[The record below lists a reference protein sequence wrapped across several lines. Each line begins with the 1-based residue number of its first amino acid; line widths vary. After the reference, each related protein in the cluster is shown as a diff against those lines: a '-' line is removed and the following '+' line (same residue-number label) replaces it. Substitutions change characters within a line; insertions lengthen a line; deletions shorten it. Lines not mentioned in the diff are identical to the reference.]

1 MDSCASQV
9 MPSIPI
15 VQPTCEQEINS
26 FQSSGITGLARLKQV
41 LPSIFRYYKVDTSE
55 AMHGVLSRCNL
66 APIIENNY
74 TTFFLDISEG
84 NPYPTVPRR
93 LRGNRGGQATVEPM
107 NVMPVETPEKPAAFD
122 FLAAPV
128 ETEATPTALEPLAAP
143 VETEATP
150 TALEP
155 LAVPVETLEKPA
167 ALESMETAEILEPEP
182 LTTLPETGQPAL
194 IQPHTDDP
202 PQVPPLETDL
212 LCRPQAMEA

>member
-128 ETEATPTALEPLAAP
+128 ETEATPTALEPLA
-143 VETEATP
+143 
-150 TALEP
+150 
-155 LAVPVETLEKPA
+155 VPVETLEKPA